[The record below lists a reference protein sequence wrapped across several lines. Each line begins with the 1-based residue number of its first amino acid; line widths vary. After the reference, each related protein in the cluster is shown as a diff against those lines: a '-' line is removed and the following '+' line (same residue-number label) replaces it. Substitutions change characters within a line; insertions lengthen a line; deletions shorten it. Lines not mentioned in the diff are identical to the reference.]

1 MLDHRAFERAAE
13 IVQGIRRHS
22 LGHAPRRRTVA
33 TGNER
38 IHAVLREGGNA
49 REQSDHQCEKCKFH
63 FFQASFVFFKVSHVT
78 RGEAVAPRTTEPPLY
93 QSWRGALR
101 SRGFAYRRVLRG
113 VAMG

>member
-38 IHAVLREGGNA
+38 IHAVLREGGDA

-63 FFQASFVFFKVSHVT
+63 FFQVSYLT

-93 QSWRGALR
+93 QSWRRALR
-101 SRGFAYRRVLRG
+101 SRGFAYR
-113 VAMG
+113 